1 MYLQIPVSLYKTAWC
16 HITYDHNVSCN
27 MTMLQAVELARKYN
41 LSLALF
47 APSWVHE
54 YLGSSHFVHLEYAFW
69 QKLWPYLYIH
79 GPTELPF
86 STTFCQGYGQK
97 LYCNGQVGSI

>member
-1 MYLQIPVSLYKTAWC
+1 MV
-16 HITYDHNVSCN
+16 V
-27 MTMLQAVELARKYN
+27 LQAVRLVRKYS
-41 LSLALF
+41 LSVALF

-86 STTFCQGYGQK
+86 RTSFCQGYGEK
-97 LYCNGQVGSI
+97 LYYSGQVGDCHINNCMLKYLMQRLQA